1 MAIRRHKLSA
11 VALPKL
17 HAGRHW
23 DGGGLYLEVTPDGA
37 RRWRLKYRFAGREK
51 RLALGVFPDV
61 SLAAAREGAQRAR
74 ELLRQGIDPSEQR
87 KAQKAAMRR
96 TSAGT
101 FETVARA
108 WLEHKAKGWSH
119 ASRRKADYVLRAYV
133 LPTLGSRD
141 VATLTSAEAA
151 RVLRAMEGT
160 PDLARKARQ
169 YLQGI
174 VRHAI
179 REGLR
184 DEGRVLLIDDEAL
197 PPAKKGHFAAAT
209 TPEEVARVMAAINAY
224 PVEVVR
230 CALLMAA
237 YTAQRPGNVASMR
250 WDELAI
256 EAAEWRLPSEKMKT
270 GHAHIV
276 PLPRQSLELLEV
288 MRPYTGGV
296 GYVFP
301 AIAQQRTP
309 HLHRDSLSKALRA
322 LGFAKS
328 HSTHGFRAA
337 LRTLGR
343 ERLGIDSDILE
354 AQLGHAKRGDVQKAY
369 DRTAFTEARR
379 AAMQRWADWLDR
391 LATNEPGNVVPLS
404 RRAKPKT

>member
-96 TSAGT
+96 TVAGT

-108 WLEHKAKGWSH
+108 WLEHKSKGWSH
-119 ASRRKADYVLRAYV
+119 ATYRKAELVLRNYL
-133 LPTLGSRD
+133 LPHLGKRD
-141 VATLTSAEAA
+141 VADLTSAEAV
-151 RVLRAMEGT
+151 RVLRAMAST
-160 PDLARKARQ
+160 PDLAKKARQ
-169 YLQGI
+169 CLQSI

-237 YTAQRPGNVASMR
+237 YTGQRPGNVASMR

-301 AIAQQRTP
+301 ALAQQRTP

-322 LGFAKS
+322 LGFAGA

-354 AQLGHAKRGDVQKAY
+354 AQLGHAKRGDVQRAY
-369 DRTAFTEARR
+369 DRTRFDENRR
-379 AAMQRWADWLDR
+379 TAMQRWADWLDR
-391 LATNEPGNVVPLS
+391 MATNETGNVVPLS